1 MKKDKIIIFASS
13 SLKNPLTKICNNYK
27 AETGKKAEC
36 TFNSSGRLRE
46 KIESGFYADI
56 YFSASFME
64 VNKLKHRNLLY
75 NDTITNIL
83 GNKIVL
89 VVPKNSNIDIKSFSD
104 LAKDSVKQIAIGE
117 SITSPVGRYTEELL
131 NNLGI
136 YGMIADKIIFGHDS
150 KEIIDLVKVDKL
162 DCAIV
167 YKTEVVLDNNDLK
180 IAAEADG
187 NNHTE
192 IIYSTAVLKDTEK
205 EEDAREFMNYLCS
218 DKSLSILEDYGF
230 DIII

>member
-1 MKKDKIIIFASS
+1 M
-13 SLKNPLTKICNNYK
+13 
-27 AETGKKAEC
+27 
-36 TFNSSGRLRE
+36 
-46 KIESGFYADI
+46 
-56 YFSASFME
+56 
-64 VNKLKHRNLLY
+64 
-75 NDTITNIL
+75 
-83 GNKIVL
+83 